1 MSEPRAQTTDL
12 RAPEEI
18 VKRLRSLT
26 DLTPG
31 VTAIADETLF
41 KDAADKIERLTQE
54 RLLIADEF
62 AKRADWL
69 RSEYL
74 NGGAFEHLKARED
87 ECRYLAERVRK
98 GITP

>member
-1 MSEPRAQTTDL
+1 MSGEHSKVESVSTEQ
-12 RAPEEI
+12 I
-18 VKRLRSLT
+18 VKRLRGLT

-41 KDAADKIERLTQE
+41 TEAADGLERLTRE

-62 AKRADWL
+62 VKRAEWL
-69 RSEYL
+69 RSEWM
-74 NGGAFEHLKARED
+74 NGGNFEHLKARED
-87 ECRYLAERVRK
+87 ECRYLAEKVRK

>member
-1 MSEPRAQTTDL
+1 MTEDLVSRL
-12 RAPEEI
+12 RA
-18 VKRLRSLT
+18 LT

-41 KDAADKIERLTQE
+41 KDAAEEIEKLRAE
-54 RLLIADEF
+54 RSLIADEF
-62 AKRADWL
+62 VKRAEWL

-74 NGGAFEHLKARED
+74 NGGSFEHLQAREV